1 MAYKANVTMKY
12 TVLVHYSNVDVCEE
26 FDVPDILD
34 PTVTNNLITS
44 ARIDFESFNSG
55 RDSVTIMEVE
65 PEDEDID
72 PIEEPDDR
80 PTTMPEGGA
89 Y

>member
-1 MAYKANVTMKY
+1 MANKANVTVKY
-12 TVLVHYSNVDVCEE
+12 TVLVHYRNVDVCEY
-26 FDVPDILD
+26 DVPDLLD
-34 PTVTNNLITS
+34 PETTNNLISS
-44 ARIDFESFNSG
+44 ARIDFESHEAG

-65 PEDEDID
+65 TEHEDID
-72 PIEEPDDR
+72 YIVEPDDR